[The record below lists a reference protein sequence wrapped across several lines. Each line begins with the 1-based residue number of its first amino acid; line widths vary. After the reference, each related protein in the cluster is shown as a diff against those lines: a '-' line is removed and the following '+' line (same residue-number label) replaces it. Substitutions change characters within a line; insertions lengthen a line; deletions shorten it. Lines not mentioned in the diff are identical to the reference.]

1 MVEWFYMIRK
11 NVFPGFETI
20 KGGSTMGHDTLK
32 MTDSRTG
39 KEYTYPILEG
49 TRGPSVVD
57 IRSFFKDTG
66 MFTYDPGFT
75 STASCQSTVTFI
87 DGGKGE
93 LRYRGIPI
101 EKLATEHTYL
111 ETCFLLL
118 NGRLPSEEEQVDFDL
133 ELRHRAYLHEGLK
146 NLYRAFPDNAHP
158 MATLSA
164 AVTALASFY
173 GEHLE
178 IHDEAE
184 YQEMA
189 RRIIAK
195 IPTIAAYAYRHSM
208 GIPLIYPDLDLSFK
222 NFLTMMRAYPGG
234 KMHRTPQ
241 GEAKIRE
248 VEVRALDTIFTL
260 HADHEQN
267 ASTTVVRS
275 VASTGAHPYVAI
287 SSGIAALWG
296 RAHGGANESVIAQLE
311 MIGSVENVEKYIA
324 RAKDPNDPFR
334 LMGFGHRV
342 YKNFDPR
349 ARILKGLQDELRDE
363 LGLDTELMAIARRI
377 EEIALNDEY
386 FITRKLYPNIDFY
399 TGVILTALQIPKSM
413 FTPIFVI
420 GRTVGWITQ
429 WIEFKKD
436 PASKIARPRQLYTG
450 D

>member
-1 MVEWFYMIRK
+1 MKKKTVTFTNNQNGESY
-11 NVFPGFETI
+11 
-20 KGGSTMGHDTLK
+20 
-32 MTDSRTG
+32 
-39 KEYTYPILEG
+39 EYNILAP

-57 IRSFFKDTG
+57 IRSFFADTG

-75 STASCQSTVTFI
+75 ATAACPSTITFI
-87 DGGKGE
+87 DGSKGE

-101 EKLATEHTYL
+101 EQLATRHTYL

-118 NGRLPSEEEQVDFDL
+118 NGRLPSGKELKNLDL
-133 ELRHRAYLHEGLK
+133 ELRHRAFLHTGLHK
-146 NLYRAFPDNAHP
+146 LFDAFPDNAHP

-173 GEHLE
+173 DEHITIDKEEDYL
-178 IHDEAE
+178 
-184 YQEMA
+184 EMA
-189 RRIIAK
+189 HRIISK
-195 IPTIAAYAYRHSM
+195 IPTIAAFAYRHSL
-208 GIPLIYPDLDLSFK
+208 GIPLIEPDIDLSFTE

-234 KMHRTPQ
+234 KMRLGHK
-241 GEAKIRE
+241 GHDYIKE
-248 VEVRALDTIFTL
+248 VEIRALDTIFTL

-287 SSGIAALWG
+287 SSGISALWG

-311 MIGSVENVEKYIA
+311 YIGSVDKVEAFIQ
-324 RAKDPNDPFR
+324 RAKDPNDEFR

-349 ARILKGLQDELRDE
+349 AKILKSLQDELKSE
-363 LGLDTELMAIARRI
+363 LNLDSELMAIASKI

-386 FITRKLYPNIDFY
+386 FISRKLYPNIDFY
-399 TGVILTALQIPKSM
+399 SGVILTALQIPKSM

-436 PASKIARPRQLYTG
+436 QTSKIARPRQLYLG
-450 D
+450 E

>member
-1 MVEWFYMIRK
+1 MKDKQTF
-11 NVFPGFETI
+11 
-20 KGGSTMGHDTLK
+20 TMRDNRNGN
-32 MTDSRTG
+32 
-39 KEYTYPILEG
+39 EYEYPIKEG
-49 TRGPSVVD
+49 TRGPSVVNMQT
-57 IRSFFKDTG
+57 FFKDTG
-66 MFTYDPGFT
+66 MFTYDPGYT
-75 STASCQSTVTFI
+75 STASCSSKITFI
-87 DGGKGE
+87 DGAKGE

-101 EKLATEHTYL
+101 ETLATEHSYL
-111 ETCFLLL
+111 ETCYLLL
-118 NGRLPSEEEQVDFDL
+118 NERLPTIEELHNFDL
-133 ELRHRAYLHEGLK
+133 ELRHRAFLHEGLR
-146 NLYRAFPDNAHP
+146 NLFNAFPDNAHP

-173 GEHLE
+173 DDHLE
-178 IHDEAE
+178 ICDESE
-184 YQEMA
+184 YLEMA
-189 RRIIAK
+189 HRLIAK
-195 IPTIAAYAYRHSM
+195 IPTIAAFSYRHSL
-208 GIPLIYPDLDLSFK
+208 GIPFIQPDIDLSFTK
-222 NFLTMMRAYPGG
+222 NFLTMLRAYPGG
-234 KMHRTPQ
+234 KMHLGRL
-241 GEAKIRE
+241 GHEEIKE

-267 ASTTVVRS
+267 ASTTVVRG

-311 MIGSVENVEKYIA
+311 MIGSVDNVDAFIV
-324 RAKDPNDPFR
+324 RAKDPDDDFR

-349 ARILKGLQDELRDE
+349 AKILKKLQDELKE
-363 LGLDTELMAIARRI
+363 TLGLDSRLLEIAGKI

-386 FITRKLYPNIDFY
+386 FISRNLYPNIDFY
-399 TGVILTALQIPKSM
+399 TGIILTALKIPKNM

-436 PASKIARPRQLYTG
+436 PESKIARPRQLYIG

>member
-1 MVEWFYMIRK
+1 MKK
-11 NVFPGFETI
+11 NTF
-20 KGGSTMGHDTLK
+20 TL
-32 MTDSRTG
+32 TNNQTG
-39 KEYTYPILEG
+39 DNYEYNIIEG

-57 IRSFFKDTG
+57 IQSFFSDTG
-66 MFTYDPGFT
+66 MFTYDPGFK
-75 STASCQSTVTFI
+75 STAACDSTITFI
-87 DGGKGE
+87 DGKKGE
-93 LRYRGIPI
+93 LRYRGVPI
-101 EKLATEHTYL
+101 EELANNHSYL
-111 ETCFLLL
+111 ESCFLLL
-118 NGRLPSEEEQVDFDL
+118 NGRLPNKEELLNFDL
-133 ELRHRAYLHEGLK
+133 EIRHRAYLHRGLQK
-146 NLYRAFPDNAHP
+146 LFDAFPDNAHP

-173 GEHLE
+173 DEHLDIE
-178 IHDEAE
+178 NEDE
-184 YQEMA
+184 YLEMA
-189 RRIIAK
+189 HRIISK
-195 IPTIAAYAYRHSM
+195 IPTIAAFAYRHSL
-208 GIPLIYPDLDLSFK
+208 GIPFIEPDIDLSFTK

-234 KMHRTPQ
+234 KMHLCAN
-241 GEAKIRE
+241 GHEDIKD

-267 ASTTVVRS
+267 ASTTVVRG

-311 MIGSVENVEKYIA
+311 YIGSVDKVEAFIEK
-324 RAKDPNDPFR
+324 AKDPNDDFR

-349 ARILKGLQDELRDE
+349 AKILKGLQDELREE
-363 LGLDTELMAIARRI
+363 LGLDTELMAIARKI

-386 FITRKLYPNIDFY
+386 FVSRNLYPNIDFY
-399 TGVILTALQIPKSM
+399 TGIILTALQIPKSM

-436 PASKIARPRQLYTG
+436 ETSKIARPRQLYTG
-450 D
+450 K